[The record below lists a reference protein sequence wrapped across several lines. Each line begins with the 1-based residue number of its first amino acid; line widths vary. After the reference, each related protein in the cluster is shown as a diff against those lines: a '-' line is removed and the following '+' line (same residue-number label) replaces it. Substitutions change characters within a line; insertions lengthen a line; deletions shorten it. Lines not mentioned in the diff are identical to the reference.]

1 MSIEMTKDEFG
12 EVVAKITADAT
23 PSMNE
28 KMIDAK
34 PRTFDEITEVVQGRI
49 YEVEEITVLQGA
61 LLYADKEIK
70 RLEKNAD
77 QRLKQKNQ
85 KLTSE
90 IKDAAGDLKMMEAK
104 IQEVEKALQKSAF
117 IIQKV
122 MEKRRTPTVIK

>member
-1 MSIEMTKDEFG
+1 MSVEITKDELG
-12 EVVAKITADAT
+12 AVVAKITADAT

-28 KMIDAK
+28 KMIDNK
-34 PRTFDEITEVVQGRI
+34 PRTLDEIVEIVQGRV
-49 YEVEEITVLQGA
+49 YEVEEIAVLQGA
-61 LLYADKEIK
+61 LLFAAKEIE